1 MTPLPTT
8 PTCTH
13 SDFWLAALCVTV
25 WFLFAVVVGLVWKLN
40 RLDVAWRELGEML
53 ERVQRGMAWLRTEN

>member
-1 MTPLPTT
+1 MTPLPAT

-25 WFLFAVVVGLVWKLN
+25 WFLFAVVVGLVIRMG
-40 RLDVAWRELGEML
+40 RLEQDLARLV
-53 ERVQRGMAWLRTEN
+53 RGMTWLTRVN